1 MVASK
6 EQWTKGVNGMLA
18 RELMH
23 KEVVT
28 VTPDTS
34 LAAIASLMVDHHL
47 DGLPVVHDDGGIVGI
62 ISATDFLRLLLPNPV
77 KFLDVNL
84 YLGAGRLH
92 QELMH
97 EIADMHAE
105 DLMTRTLHTVEAD
118 TPLHKVVSIMGEHRV
133 RHVPVV
139 EDGRLLGLI
148 HRIDV
153 VRLFSH
159 WLSEEAPD
167 D

>member
-1 MVASK
+1 MSAV
-6 EQWTKGVNGMLA
+6 LA

-23 KEVVT
+23 TEVIT
-28 VTPDTS
+28 ATPETS
-34 LAAIASLMVDHHL
+34 LAAIASLMVEHQL
-47 DGLPVVHDDGGIVGI
+47 DGLPVVNEAGGIVGI

-84 YLGAGRLH
+84 YLGAGHVR

-97 EIADMHAE
+97 EIADLRAA
-105 DLMTRTLHTVEAD
+105 DIMTRTVQTVGAD
-118 TPLHKVVSIMGEHRV
+118 ATLSKVVTVMGEHHV

-139 EDGRLLGLI
+139 DGARLIGII
-148 HRIDV
+148 HRTDV
-153 VRLFSH
+153 VRLFCD
-159 WLSEEAPD
+159 WMSEEDGD